1 MRRYLST
8 TLKNGMIKFL
18 QLFERYKPA
27 KYFYQQIIDFAVLE
41 VLISYGKNTPDY
53 TWGLDKA
60 YLLDEWFETLCQSM
74 RETLLESVF
83 WAIVEEFSHVYDQ
96 LWAEGLPDYTP
107 DWVYHFEDAIA
118 VGGYRG
124 VKSRARQALRDA
136 LVWSDWL
143 SKEDLVKDM
152 KWVYENANW
161 EHEYG
166 GPAWASI
173 CDGWFRLNKSKSGSK
188 LVVAI
193 DHILDLQHNTA
204 SLMSSMES
212 LEVYEPGLPTIHSTL
227 ELRKEA
233 SPDVLLKW
241 ASKPI
246 QVEGS
251 KILRAFE
258 REKEHIHGS

>member
-1 MRRYLST
+1 
-8 TLKNGMIKFL
+8 MIKFL
-18 QLFERYKPA
+18 QLFEGYKPA

-41 VLISYGKNTPDY
+41 VLIAYGKNTPDY

-60 YLLDEWFETLCQSM
+60 HLLDEWFETLCQSM

-83 WAIVEEFSHVYDQ
+83 WAIVEEFSHISDQ
-96 LWAEGLPDYTP
+96 LLAEGLPDYTP
-107 DWVYHFEDAIA
+107 DWVYHFDDAISR
-118 VGGYRG
+118 VSFGGSILTTLRL
-124 VKSRARQALRDA
+124 KQALRDA
-136 LVWSDWL
+136 LVWSDGL
-143 SKEDLVKDM
+143 SREDLVGDM

-161 EHEYG
+161 EDEYG

-173 CDGWFRLNKSKSGSK
+173 CDGWFRLNKAKSGSK
-188 LVVAI
+188 LIVAI

-204 SLMSSMES
+204 SLMSSMGS